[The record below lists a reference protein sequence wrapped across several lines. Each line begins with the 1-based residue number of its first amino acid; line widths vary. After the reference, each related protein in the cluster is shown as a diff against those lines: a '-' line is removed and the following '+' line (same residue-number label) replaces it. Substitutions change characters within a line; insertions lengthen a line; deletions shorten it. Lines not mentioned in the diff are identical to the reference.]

1 MMSHLILIRHGKSA
15 WNHLGLWTGL
25 TDVELTEEGRAQAR
39 AAASVMRDIV
49 VHKAHVSAL
58 KRARQT
64 LDEVLDVLDMR
75 HIPIHAAPALNER
88 HYGIYT
94 GRNKWDIQ
102 KEVGEEQFKNM
113 RRGWDVPIPEGE
125 TLKDVYARVA
135 PYYHRHILPDL
146 KTGNNILVV
155 AHGNSLRALIKH
167 IEEVHENDIA
177 DVELETGEV
186 RMYGVDA
193 DGGAQRKD
201 LSSLR
206 A

>member
-1 MMSHLILIRHGKSA
+1 MSHLILIRHGKSV

-25 TDVELTEEGRAQAR
+25 TDVELTEEGRVQAR
-39 AAASVMRDIV
+39 VAAEMLRDIV
-49 VHKAHVSAL
+49 VHKVHVSEL

-64 LDEVLDVLDMR
+64 LDEVLNVLNLQ
-75 HIPIHAAPALNER
+75 HIPIHSTPALNER

-146 KTGNNILVV
+146 KTGSNILVV

-186 RMYGVDA
+186 RMYGVDV
-193 DGGAQRKD
+193 DGGVRRKD